1 MIKQFGTGVI
11 IATAFVHL
19 LTHASLQFESEC
31 LGELDYEATT
41 TAIAMA
47 GAFMTFLVE
56 FLGGQYV
63 MHRRDLAG
71 VAAGNSTTSS
81 IRGAEEKSRDPAG
94 LADLEGRRQQQL
106 QTVCRENYE
115 GDGHNIVEGDDN
127 LSVWVME
134 TGIIFHSI
142 RMSCTPRYF
151 FPKLTPTPSNWGNH
165 RRRWRLWLLES
176 AHRYSIPPNVRRSR
190 PRLPHLHTHLC
201 LHPL

>member
-19 LTHASLQFESEC
+19 LTHASLQFASEC

-63 MHRRDLAG
+63 MHRRDLAE
-71 VAAGNSTTSS
+71 VATGNSTTPS
-81 IRGAEEKSRDPAG
+81 IKGVEKSRDPAD
-94 LADLEGRRQQQL
+94 LEDLEGRRQQQHPA
-106 QTVCRENYE
+106 VHRENYE
-115 GDGHNIVEGDDN
+115 GHGHNIVEGDDK

-142 RMSCTPRYF
+142 RMSCVPRYF
-151 FPKLTPTPSNWGNH
+151 F
-165 RRRWRLWLLES
+165 
-176 AHRYSIPPNVRRSR
+176 
-190 PRLPHLHTHLC
+190 
-201 LHPL
+201 